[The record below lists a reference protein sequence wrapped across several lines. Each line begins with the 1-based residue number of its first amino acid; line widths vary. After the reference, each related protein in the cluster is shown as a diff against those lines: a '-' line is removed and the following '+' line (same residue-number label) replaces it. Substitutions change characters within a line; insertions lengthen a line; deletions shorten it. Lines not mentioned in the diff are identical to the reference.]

1 MSGSALCFI
10 DRFYNNIQLGP
21 YDGIEGR
28 VKRLV
33 YQDVSSRSIVIDDT
47 QQFVNEADKLCKI
60 TSECKY
66 KLLFYF

>member
-1 MSGSALCFI
+1 MSGSTLCFI

-21 YDGIEGR
+21 YDGIGGR

-47 QQFVNEADKLCKI
+47 Q
-60 TSECKY
+60 
-66 KLLFYF
+66 

>member
-1 MSGSALCFI
+1 MFGSALCFI

-21 YDGIEGR
+21 YDGIGGR

-33 YQDVSSRSIVIDDT
+33 YQEVSSRSIVIDDT
-47 QQFVNEADKLCKI
+47 QFVNEAGKLCKI